1 MIKFL
6 SGKLN
11 TKIPNEVLSNFN
23 KLKEDKYLDAKH
35 CYRFRSF
42 SEFEIKKGEIVLK
55 QKRDFYQKS
64 EINHYAG
71 NISRRFEPIN
81 KECLKTFIKISK
93 ELITHLPKK
102 FQNFSDIGAH
112 QIRIKCSN
120 NFVGYPVPE
129 GWHKDMCDYV
139 AIISLNYKNIVGG
152 TSRIRENLNDQND
165 IYNTFLKKNNFL
177 LLNEKFFYHY
187 TDPINI
193 KNKNN
198 NGFRDILVLTING

>member
-6 SGKLN
+6 SGTLN
-11 TKIPNEVLSNFN
+11 TKIPKFVSNNFK

-42 SEFEIKKGEIVLK
+42 SEFEIKKNKTILK
-55 QKRDFYQKS
+55 KNRNFYQKK

-71 NISRRFEPIN
+71 NISRRFKPIDPD
-81 KECLKTFIKISK
+81 CLKTFINITK
-93 ELITHLPKK
+93 ELICHLPKK
-102 FQNFSDIGAH
+102 FQNFSAIGAH

-139 AIISLNYKNIVGG
+139 AIITINYDNIVGG

-165 IYNTFLKKNNFL
+165 IYNTFLKKSNYL
-177 LLNEKFFYHY
+177 LLNEKSFYHY

-193 KNKNN
+193 KNKNKE
-198 NGFRDILVLTING
+198 GFRDILVLTING

>member
-1 MIKFL
+1 M
-6 SGKLN
+6 
-11 TKIPNEVLSNFN
+11 
-23 KLKEDKYLDAKH
+23 
-35 CYRFRSF
+35 
-42 SEFEIKKGEIVLK
+42 
-55 QKRDFYQKS
+55 
-64 EINHYAG
+64 
-71 NISRRFEPIN
+71 
-81 KECLKTFIKISK
+81 KTFINISK
-93 ELITHLPKK
+93 ELIIHLPKK

-139 AIISLNYKNIVGG
+139 AIITLNYKNIVGG

-177 LLNEKFFYHY
+177 LLNEKSFYHY

-198 NGFRDILVLTING
+198 KGLQRYTCSNNKWINILKIKFFITGGTGSFGKAFTKFLLENTQAKKL